1 MNFDPSSRKWADM
14 RDTFTKSEVFR
25 SFSSAF
31 VGLKAMD
38 GQNGWTASLV
48 QQQPTDLYVRCATTS
63 R

>member
-1 MNFDPSSRKWADM
+1 MNFDPSSQKWAVM
-14 RDTFTKSEVFR
+14 RDIFTKSEVF
-25 SFSSAF
+25 SFSSAL
-31 VGLKAMD
+31 VGVKAMD